1 MLTLKG
7 LTKRYATGDLAL
19 DSVDLAVPA
28 GQVLALIGPSGA
40 GKSTLI
46 RCVNRLVEP
55 TSGSIHLDG
64 DDITRVRGN
73 RLRQVQVALFGAACG
88 HAVGLCVGRVY
99 AAAREHV
106 GTGRET
112 GRHGAAGHQH
122 FDALWPVAQ
131 QQHGGGGAQGR
142 RFTLG
147 V

>member
-19 DSVDLAVPA
+19 DSVDLVVPA

-64 DDITRVRGN
+64 GDITRAEGD
-73 RLRQVQVALFGAACG
+73 RLLAD
-88 HAVGLCVGRVY
+88 
-99 AAAREHV
+99 
-106 GTGRET
+106 
-112 GRHGAAGHQH
+112 
-122 FDALWPVAQ
+122 FDAKQKAPAAKPAKPPRL
-131 QQHGGGGAQGR
+131 
-142 RFTLG
+142 
-147 V
+147 